1 MNSRTTDAGVKVWN
15 AWNTVPTVQS
25 TNGNKFLFELVRVA
39 LDNKAYY
46 IQTYDT
52 PLGARWIEALKD
64 NLKQNRILEKNF
76 CFLGWAGSKRN
87 LDFLVDEL
95 NKNIAQINSYK
106 FDPLYKKI
114 NPFIRD
120 DFQYSSDLPIGKWDN
135 GDISKTLGKRLKHEA
150 CNLLHRYFE
159 ELQGTAWDISPYYK
173 QADYE
178 TKYAIRQLNNIC
190 HEIEGWC
197 NADRKMSYEP
207 EWMRPSQI
215 TTFLNAPRMDLHD
228 EDFDLFK
235 QNRYDRE
242 LGGVYLHWSQVGK
255 TLYEVFRDE
264 HAPKMTDALCSE
276 INHQKYYSG
285 EFDVEWG
292 QTITEEQHDFKK
304 EEMDEYRAWLKEN
317 NYDWEDPKLSLG
329 YIKIGQVDLQRTFG
343 ASATFKE
350 IYETM
355 STNLNIT
362 SIKTMS
368 NRTIECEYPYTLD
381 SDDWKQIQ
389 LEGLKKGYES
399 RSMR

>member
-1 MNSRTTDAGVKVWN
+1 MKVWN

-25 TNGNKFLFELVRVA
+25 TNGNKFLFELVRVG
-39 LDNKAYY
+39 LNDRAYY

-52 PLGARWIEALKD
+52 PLGKRWIEALKD
-64 NLKQNRILEKNF
+64 NLKQKRILEKNF
-76 CFLGWAGSKRN
+76 CFLGWADSKRN
-87 LDFLVDEL
+87 ITHLVKEL
-95 NKNIAQINSYK
+95 NKSVEQINSFT
-106 FDPLYKKI
+106 FDPPYEKI
-114 NPFIRD
+114 HPFVAD
-120 DFQYSSDLPIGKWDN
+120 DFQYSSSLPIGKAVN
-135 GDISKTLGKRLKHEA
+135 GDVKVTPGKRLKHEA

-159 ELQGTAWDISPYYK
+159 ELQGTAWDMSKYYK

-178 TKYAIRQLNNIC
+178 TKYAIRQLNNLC
-190 HEIEGWC
+190 HEIESWV
-197 NADRKMSYEP
+197 NSDRKKAIEP

-215 TTFLNAPRMDLHD
+215 TTFLNAPRYDLHQ
-228 EDFDLFK
+228 EDFELFK
-235 QNRYDRE
+235 QNRYDRD

-285 EFDVEWG
+285 EFDIEWG
-292 QTITEEQHDFKK
+292 ATITEDHHDFKK
-304 EEMDEYRAWLKEN
+304 EEMDEYRAWLKYN

-355 STNLNIT
+355 SNNLNIT

-368 NRTIECEYPYTLD
+368 NRTIECAYPYTLD
-381 SDDWKQIQ
+381 SDDWRQIQ
-389 LEGLKKGYES
+389 MEGLKK
-399 RSMR
+399 RL

>member
-1 MNSRTTDAGVKVWN
+1 
-15 AWNTVPTVQS
+15 VQS
-25 TNGNKFLFELVRVA
+25 TQKNKFLFELVRVA

-52 PLGARWIEALKD
+52 PLGKRWLEALKD
-64 NLKQNRILEKNF
+64 NLKQKRVLEKNF
-76 CFLGWAGSKRN
+76 CFLGFADSKRD
-87 LDFLVDEL
+87 LSHLVMEL
-95 NKNIAQINSYK
+95 NKSVEQINSFTFEPPYQ
-106 FDPLYKKI
+106 KI
-114 NPFIRD
+114 HPFVSD
-120 DFQYSSDLPIGKWDN
+120 DFQYSSSLPIGKAVN
-135 GDISKTLGKRLKHEA
+135 GDEKVTPGKRLKHEA

-159 ELQGTAWDISPYYK
+159 ELQGTAWDISLYYK
-173 QADYE
+173 QANYD

-190 HEIEGWC
+190 HEIESWV
-197 NADRKMSYEP
+197 NADRKKAFEP

-215 TTFLNAPRMDLHD
+215 TTFLNAPRKELHD

-255 TLYEVFRDE
+255 TLYEVFKDE
-264 HAPKMTDALCSE
+264 HAPVMTEALCSE

-292 QTITEEQHDFKK
+292 QTITEKDHHFKK
-304 EEMDEYRAWLKEN
+304 EEIDDYRSWLN
-317 NYDWEDPKLSLG
+317 DNGYDWEDPKLSLG

-343 ASATFKE
+343 AGATFE
-350 IYETM
+350 QIYEAM
-355 STNLNIT
+355 SDNLNIT

-368 NRTIECEYPYTLD
+368 NRTIECAYPYTLD
-381 SDDWKQIQ
+381 SDDWRQIQ
-389 LEGLKKGYES
+389 MEGLRRGYES

>member
-1 MNSRTTDAGVKVWN
+1 MQNTEQ
-15 AWNTVPTVQS
+15 TVPS
-25 TNGNKFLFELVRVA
+25 TKDQNKFLFELVRVA
-39 LDNKAYY
+39 LDDKAYY

-52 PLGARWIEALKD
+52 PLGKRWIEALRD
-64 NLKQNRILEKNF
+64 NLKQKRILEKNF
-76 CFLGWAGSKRN
+76 CFLGWADSNRD
-87 LDFLVDEL
+87 LIFLCSEL
-95 NKNIAQINSYK
+95 NKSISQINSFK
-106 FDPLYKKI
+106 FDPQYEQI
-114 NPFIRD
+114 HPFTAD
-120 DFQYSSDLPIGKWDN
+120 DFQYSSSLPIGKAVN
-135 GDISKTLGKRLKHEA
+135 GDDMATPGKRLKHES

-190 HEIEGWC
+190 HEIESWV
-197 NADRKMSYEP
+197 NADRKKAIEP
-207 EWMRPSQI
+207 QWIRPSQI
-215 TTFLNAPRMDLHD
+215 TTFLNAPRHDLHE
-228 EDFDLFK
+228 EDFELFK

-292 QTITEEQHDFKK
+292 DTITEEIHDFKK
-304 EEMDEYRAWLKEN
+304 QEMDEYRAWLKDN
-317 NYDWEDPKLSLG
+317 GYDWEDPKLSLG

-343 ASATFKE
+343 SSATFKE

-355 STNLNIT
+355 TDNLNIT

-368 NRTIECEYPYTLD
+368 NRTIECAYPYTLE
-381 SDDWKQIQ
+381 SDDWRQIQ
-389 LEGLKKGYES
+389 IEGLKKGYES
-399 RSMR
+399 RSMC